1 MDFNYTPE
9 EEQFRQELRQW
20 LSGALPEGW
29 GKTVFLPEGEHEQAM
44 FRLDWERKL
53 YEGGWACIGWPKV
66 HGGRDATLSER
77 AIYAE
82 EMARACA
89 PESINIIGHNL
100 AGHTIIHHGTP
111 EQRARLLPGIISSR
125 DVWCQGFSEPNAGSD
140 LAAVRTRA
148 ELQGD
153 KFIVNGQKIWTSYA
167 QYSQWCLALVRT
179 SNEGAKH
186 KGLSLLMID
195 MASPGITLR
204 PLRQISGEAE
214 FNETFFDNVEVPV
227 ENLLGPVNEGW
238 RITMTTLAYERG
250 PEDALGRQIRFQ
262 QELDQLIFEASL
274 IEMGDHRA
282 IDDPVV
288 RQKLARAVTEVEIIR
303 LNCLR
308 ALSRYLAGEDR
319 GSDASLIKLFWSSA
333 AQRMSE
339 MAVDVLGPSAVL
351 SGQDSA
357 AIAGGRFQLSWLQS
371 KAFTI
376 YAGSSEIQRNII
388 SERVL
393 GLPRL

>member
-1 MDFNYTPE
+1 MDFNYTAQ
-9 EEQFRQELRQW
+9 EEQFRQDLRAW
-20 LSGALPEGW
+20 LADALPEGW
-29 GKTVFLPEGEHEQAM
+29 GKTVFLPEDEHEQAM

-53 YEGGWACIGWPKV
+53 HEGGWACIGWPRE
-66 HGGRDATLSER
+66 HGGRNASLSER

-82 EMARACA
+82 EMARARA

-111 EQRARLLPGIISSR
+111 EQKARFLPGIISSR

-148 ELQGD
+148 ELKGD
-153 KFIVNGQKIWTSYA
+153 TFIVNGQKIWTSYA

-179 SNEGAKH
+179 GSEGPKH

-227 ENLLGPVNEGW
+227 ENLLGPINEGW

-262 QELDQLIFEASL
+262 QELDQLIAEAAM
-274 IEMGDHRA
+274 IDMGDHSA
-282 IDDPVV
+282 VNDPVV
-288 RQKLARAVTEVEIIR
+288 RQRLARAVTEVEIIR

-319 GSDASLIKLFWSSA
+319 GSDASLIKLFWSQA
-333 AQRMSE
+333 AQNMSE
-339 MAVDVLGPSAVL
+339 MAVDVLGPAALLAGKDPS
-351 SGQDSA
+351 